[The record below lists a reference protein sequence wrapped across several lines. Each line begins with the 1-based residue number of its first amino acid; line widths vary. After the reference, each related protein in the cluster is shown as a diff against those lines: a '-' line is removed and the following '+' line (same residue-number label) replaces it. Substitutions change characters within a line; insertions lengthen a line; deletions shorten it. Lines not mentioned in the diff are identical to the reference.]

1 MLCSMSALA
10 PFGFLTVTSGDSLPA
25 SPKILCLMFIAPLHS
40 VELKRRLWA
49 IRERAGMRQ
58 PGCVSKQ
65 DGRVR
70 PRMNVALKREPDR
83 VSWVATCDHLSLAP
97 VGSARIGQPLS
108 L

>member
-1 MLCSMSALA
+1 MLCSMSGLA
-10 PFGFLTVTSGDSLPA
+10 RCGFLTVTSGDSLPA

-65 DGRVR
+65 DSWRGR
-70 PRMNVALKREPDR
+70 A
-83 VSWVATCDHLSLAP
+83 LAP
-97 VGSARIGQPLS
+97 ALQRRRGFVDQLLDDRGYRLFACHHSDRLA
-108 L
+108 